1 MYTTRRARTNVA
13 LFAPTPLR
21 PWRTGRPHDVPV
33 GAPVDRAQEAPL
45 SESGTIERQQRDWR
59 LLADLSHDFGTSHAD
74 LGFPPRGAHGTAGSG
89 SASGVTG
96 DANGTQCVENL
107 ATRVRALLTRTNGSA
122 ITHTRPAVV
131 ETVLARMLLHE
142 HVPTRALLA
151 DLLHSPQPL
160 QPLLDSMTRCAAA
173 NPLLARF
180 ACVMV
185 ADQAVN
191 VSLRVTGEGAAE
203 AKATYVVPTS
213 C

>member
-1 MYTTRRARTNVA
+1 M
-13 LFAPTPLR
+13 
-21 PWRTGRPHDVPV
+21 
-33 GAPVDRAQEAPL
+33 APL
-45 SESGTIERQQRDWR
+45 SDTEVVERQQRDWR
-59 LLADLSHDFGTSHAD
+59 LLADLSHDFASSHAD
-74 LGFPPRGAHGTAGSG
+74 LGFPPRDSKTAANDVNGA
-89 SASGVTG
+89 
-96 DANGTQCVENL
+96 QCVQHM
-107 ATRVRALLTRTNGSA
+107 ADRARALLRTGNGSA

-185 ADQAVN
+185 GNQAVN
-191 VSLRVTGEGAAE
+191 VSLRVTGEDAAE
-203 AKATYVVPTS
+203 AKATYVA